1 MIELD
6 FDKVVCTVFAELE
19 KYSLG
24 FIVLAGRGHKELKIV
39 SKEKISVGD
48 HNVGFCR
55 HLS

>member
-1 MIELD
+1 MELD